1 MSATNTRSSKPLEAP
16 KTATLSEAKMVTA
29 MNKQF
34 QPLNEKFSEEQI
46 AEELGTMKT
55 KISSLLTSKSTYID
69 RLQSEVDAFKLHV
82 KKPEIN
88 IEDQNTYKRWDCV
101 IFSGGSVPLATDG
114 ENCSYIVGW
123 IEFEF
128 FFQSDRQTMRNSHT
142 HILNIHGFA

>member
-101 IFSGGSVPLATDG
+101 IFRWF
-114 ENCSYIVGW
+114 CSTCYRRRKL
-123 IEFEF
+123 FLH
-128 FFQSDRQTMRNSHT
+128 SRMDR
-142 HILNIHGFA
+142 I